1 MEAAVW
7 VALIAAAASIVVA
20 AINYF
25 GGRSDRREIKGS
37 VKANTEL
44 IGQTQADAR
53 LAYSEANAL
62 NRKIVELGVRLDNS
76 IVVNAREAGEMRNQL
91 MHIAEEIGKLAG
103 AATQEKALLEGKLHI
118 LRNQVNV
125 LQNRDKALE
134 IAAARREQLERR
146 EAAVIHTDKLEA
158 DELTIKHKDIK
169 G

>member
-7 VALIAAAASIVVA
+7 VAMIAAGASILVA
-20 AINYF
+20 MINYF

-91 MHIAEEIGKLAG
+91 MHIAEEVGKLAG
-103 AATQEKALLEGKLHI
+103 AATQEKALLEGKIHSM
-118 LRNQVNV
+118 RNTLTV
-125 LQNRDKALE
+125 LQNQSKALE
-134 IAAARREQLERR
+134 IAAARNEQLERR
-146 EAAVIHTDKLEA
+146 QATVIHTDKLEA
-158 DELTIKHKDIK
+158 DELSIRHKDVK
-169 G
+169 D